1 MDGINFYD
9 ADGEKAV
16 RGSTGCGCPTRG
28 EEVDVYGK
36 YEQWNTVERKWRLS
50 AIRSVSES

>member
-50 AIRSVSES
+50 E